1 LLILRRFEVQ
11 PDTLDWASN
20 YDKTRWFLVLRVQK
34 PAHDGLN
41 GLLNLSNTALA
52 RFDQPP
58 LYAAS
63 SHKNGQKRALPRGN
77 EDSTLAEDYSHCF
90 HISLAWS
97 LSGPSAK
104 DRERVA
110 GIDLR
115 ALRERKI
122 AFDSVKAKM
131 GNNVVSIPLENDF

>member
-1 LLILRRFEVQ
+1 M
-11 PDTLDWASN
+11 
-20 YDKTRWFLVLRVQK
+20 LRVKK
-34 PAHDGLN
+34 PAHDSLN

-63 SHKNGQKRALPRGN
+63 SHKNSHQRALPRG
-77 EDSTLAEDYSHCF
+77 EKGAPLVEDYSNCF

-97 LSGPSAK
+97 LSGPSEK
-104 DRERVA
+104 DCARVA
-110 GIDLR
+110 GMDLN
-115 ALRERKI
+115 ALRECKI

-131 GNNVVSIPLENDF
+131 GNNVVSIPLGKDL

>member
-1 LLILRRFEVQ
+1 MLILPRFEIL

-20 YDKTRWFLVLRVQK
+20 YDETRWFLVLRVQK

-52 RFDQPP
+52 CFDQPP

-63 SHKNGQKRALPRGN
+63 SHKNSQNRALPRG
-77 EDSTLAEDYSHCF
+77 DKGSTLLEDYSNCF

-97 LSGPSAK
+97 LSRPSAK

-115 ALRERKI
+115 ALRERRI

-131 GNNVVSIPLENDF
+131 GNNVVSIPLEKEF